1 MIDNQQKV
9 TPHCKKYSAHTLIHT
24 IINTMHFIS
33 SIEYVVIKNDQFYFS
48 MQVYKKKKGKGGNC
62 NLCFL
67 TFDLKHNIKEKLIL
81 RL

>member
-9 TPHCKKYSAHTLIHT
+9 TPHCKKYSAHTLIHA
-24 IINTMHFIS
+24 IINTMYFIS

-48 MQVYKKKKGKGGNC
+48 IQVYKKKRKGGNC

-67 TFDLKHNIKEKLIL
+67 TSDLT
-81 RL
+81 